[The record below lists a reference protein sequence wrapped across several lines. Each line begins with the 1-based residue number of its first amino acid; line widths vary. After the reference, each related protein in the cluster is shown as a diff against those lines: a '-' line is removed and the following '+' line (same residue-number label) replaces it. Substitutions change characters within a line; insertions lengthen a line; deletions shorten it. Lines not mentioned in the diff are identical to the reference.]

1 MNILYISHSVPFP
14 PDKGEKIRAFHQI
27 RYLSRE
33 HTIHLA
39 CLITDPKDANHLK
52 NMEEY
57 CASVDAAY
65 RNPRIATLL
74 SGVSVIAGKPFSVG
88 SFYSRDLKR
97 RSFSGSTLRSWI
109 AFSSLLHR
117 WRSMFATSPRFRSLS
132 IL

>member
-1 MNILYISHSVPFP
+1 MNILYISFGVPFP

-39 CLITDPKDANHLK
+39 CLITDPNDADHLK

-74 SGVSVIAGKPFSVG
+74 SGLSVIAG
-88 SFYSRDLKR
+88 
-97 RSFSGSTLRSWI
+97 TL
-109 AFSSLLHR
+109 FTPDSL
-117 WRSMFATSPRFRSLS
+117 
-132 IL
+132 